1 MKINFNVFY
10 IEILKDNILSLLLL
24 QACLNCL
31 FFYSKIVSAKKINV
45 WRHHRFMTQM
55 KTNITG
61 ILHRDDKGQRPI
73 STPVTSLST
82 IVFWV
87 FL

>member
-1 MKINFNVFY
+1 
-10 IEILKDNILSLLLL
+10 
-24 QACLNCL
+24 
-31 FFYSKIVSAKKINV
+31 
-45 WRHHRFMTQM
+45 MTQM

-82 IVFWV
+82 IGFFCGFFIGSAKNINVIEPRLTTV
-87 FL
+87 HL

>member
-1 MKINFNVFY
+1 
-10 IEILKDNILSLLLL
+10 
-24 QACLNCL
+24 
-31 FFYSKIVSAKKINV
+31 
-45 WRHHRFMTQM
+45 MTQM

-82 IVFWV
+82 IVFFV
-87 FL
+87 FFIGSAKNINVI